1 MLGLELL
8 CRDYNLH
15 LELVWIAGEGFKC
28 LAKEIYVLL
37 FFFTF
42 YFYLLLPSLNH
53 LLKCLTGGAQVQ
65 LPLDTSCLCA
75 CVLYQISLFSSCMAS
90 SSGLFHSINI
100 FWPHRIQ
107 PASRADPRIP
117 SLFKVGQ
124 ERRRTGWMCEKE
136 EWISRKMIQEPAA
149 QASSSCFLT

>member
-1 MLGLELL
+1 MSCKRGL
-8 CRDYNLH
+8 H
-15 LELVWIAGEGFKC
+15 FT
-28 LAKEIYVLL
+28 
-37 FFFTF
+37 FFTF

-90 SSGLFHSINI
+90 SSGLFHSMNI

-117 SLFKVGQ
+117 GLFKVGQ
-124 ERRRTGWMCEKE
+124 ERRQDRMYVWEGRVDIQKNDPRTSCTGELELLSHIGRNGTGWMHLHGG
-136 EWISRKMIQEPAA
+136 AA
-149 QASSSCFLT
+149 VPSCSHGY